1 MSKSS
6 MTLPQLYKYFSHS
19 KWDLHFILLLLT
31 FDSILSL
38 AIVKYVPYTEI
49 DWKAYMQEVT
59 MWQNGENDYSK
70 IYGDTGP
77 LVYPAGFLYIFALL
91 KWLTNG
97 GDNLMLG
104 QYIFC
109 GIYVFHAAIVLTIYD
124 IVMREQTAS
133 MQKREMNGSLLSC
146 HKVWMWRITM
156 VLTCMSK
163 RIHSIFVLR
172 LFNDGPCMTLFY
184 ISALLMARSHWRVG
198 CVFFSLAVSV
208 KMNILLFA
216 PGLLLLLLQSSENT
230 AEVVL
235 CLGICGG
242 IQLILGAPFL
252 ISHPISYLRKAFEFD
267 RVFFY
272 KWTVN
277 WKVRIFGFG
286 VMSFL

>member
-1 MSKSS
+1 MA
-6 MTLPQLYKYFSHS
+6 FECV
-19 KWDLHFILLLLT
+19 
-31 FDSILSL
+31 LS
-38 AIVKYVPYTEI
+38 ATIVKYVPYTEI

-77 LVYPAGFLYIFALL
+77 LVYPAGFLYMFAFL
-91 KWLTNG
+91 KWLTDG
-97 GDNLMLG
+97 GENLMRG

-109 GIYVFHAAIVLTIYD
+109 GIYVFHAAIVLAIYNL
-124 IVMREQTAS
+124 VMREETAS
-133 MQKREMNGSLLSC
+133 MEKRESNDSHLSC
-146 HKVWMWRITM
+146 HKVWMWRMTM

-184 ISALLMARSHWRVG
+184 ISVLLLAKSYWKIG
-198 CVFFSLAVSV
+198 CAFFSLAVSV

-216 PGLLLLLLQSSENT
+216 PGLLLLLLQSSENVT
-230 AEVVL
+230 EVVL
-235 CLGICGG
+235 CLGICAT

-277 WKVRIFGFG
+277 WKVG
-286 VMSFL
+286 SFASNSETKNAMLFLSKCCVPYLILTL